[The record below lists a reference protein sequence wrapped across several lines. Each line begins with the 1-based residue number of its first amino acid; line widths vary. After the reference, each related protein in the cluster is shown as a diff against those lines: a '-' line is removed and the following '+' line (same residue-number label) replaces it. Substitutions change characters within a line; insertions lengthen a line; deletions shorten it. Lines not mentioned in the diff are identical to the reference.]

1 MRDGVDVDFSTVGD
15 AERFLFISFSDS
27 FISTIFGPSSN
38 SGSCFTCVT
47 VAIVCVNCKIL
58 ISKER
63 VPVVSFGFGSLSI
76 EILEPPSAGLA
87 FSKSVICGRG
97 SCPGCGVIDAGLD
110 DSISGSGDVSGTGVD
125 DHCISGSGVGDR
137 GGFGSGVG
145 DRVRFGSGVGD
156 RVSSGCGV
164 VRGVCGVVLPEGVF
178 DWRRAADGF
187 SALLR
192 RRLAGVGVGCGEA
205 LGLGVADLRRVSSS
219 FSFNVLRRRLVGTSG
234 FALGRLC
241 DTGVAARL
249 GP

>member
-1 MRDGVDVDFSTVGD
+1 M
-15 AERFLFISFSDS
+15 
-27 FISTIFGPSSN
+27 
-38 SGSCFTCVT
+38 
-47 VAIVCVNCKIL
+47 
-58 ISKER
+58 
-63 VPVVSFGFGSLSI
+63 
-76 EILEPPSAGLA
+76 
-87 FSKSVICGRG
+87 
-97 SCPGCGVIDAGLD
+97 
-110 DSISGSGDVSGTGVD
+110 
-125 DHCISGSGVGDR
+125 
-137 GGFGSGVG
+137 
-145 DRVRFGSGVGD
+145 
-156 RVSSGCGV
+156 
-164 VRGVCGVVLPEGVF
+164 RGVCGVVLPEGVF